1 MRDEKI
7 IIVRP
12 LINTDLE
19 KVSLNFENFQN
30 TTLRPIL
37 KFQNDLIMDL
47 FLNFNTIEIPKNAL
61 EKEIFV
67 KNIIQKNI
75 VLKNKFIGLIIGL
88 FTKMEFEFYLNNQ
101 TEVNKRISQL
111 ITKRIIDQI

>member
-1 MRDEKI
+1 ME
-7 IIVRP
+7 
-12 LINTDLE
+12 
-19 KVSLNFENFQN
+19 
-30 TTLRPIL
+30 
-37 KFQNDLIMDL
+37 L
-47 FLNFNTIEIPKNAL
+47 FFNFNTIEIPKITS